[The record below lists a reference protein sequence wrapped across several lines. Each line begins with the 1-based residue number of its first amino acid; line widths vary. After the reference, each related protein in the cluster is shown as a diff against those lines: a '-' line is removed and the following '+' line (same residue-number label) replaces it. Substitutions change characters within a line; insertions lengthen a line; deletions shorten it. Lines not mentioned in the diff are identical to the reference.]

1 MNVMNKRIRPSWMP
15 PPLAFPIVWS
25 TIGVLRTVAAVMI
38 WEAVGRQLLVVPLAV
53 YCLHLSIGDTWNT
66 INNVENR
73 LGTAVLGVG
82 FVWASAVTVDYLY
95 YQV

>member
-15 PPLAFPIVWS
+15 PPLAFPIVWT

-38 WEAVGRQLLVVPLAV
+38 WEAVGRQLLVVPLAA

-95 YQV
+95 FQV